1 MVYCEN
7 GIGGA
12 KLNLWPFGKKKSR
25 DLEVRPETST
35 MDRLLER
42 RCSKDEFFLL
52 YSKLLQ
58 ERLPGASVEFI
69 GESVLHIVN
78 KEGKESTTYLDNLW
92 LKYSQG
98 NEDRAE
104 LIQKYAQMATGLG
117 AARVVATRQN
127 IVAMIKDLQYIQMLG
142 AGPKNLI
149 EHLCGDLWIVYAV
162 DQSETISTLT
172 YDSMIA
178 AAVSE
183 NELRALAVE
192 NLGRILPEVERNGD
206 GPWYQLTAGS
216 DYAAS
221 LLLFDGIW
229 NQVAETLDGHIVA
242 TVPTRDVLM
251 YTGSQS
257 ASGLSAIRERS
268 IEIANNGAHAI
279 SDSLIV
285 REGGKWTIFNAN

>member
-1 MVYCEN
+1 
-7 GIGGA
+7 
-12 KLNLWPFGKKKSR
+12 
-25 DLEVRPETST
+25 
-35 MDRLLER
+35 MDRLLDR
-42 RCSKDEFFLL
+42 QCSKDEFFLQ

-58 ERLPGASVEFI
+58 ERLPGASIEFI
-69 GESVLHIVN
+69 SDSALRIVN

-104 LIQKYAQMATGLG
+104 LIQKYAEMSTGLG
-117 AARVVATRQN
+117 AAGVVVTRQN
-127 IVAMIKDLQYIQMLG
+127 IVAMIKDLEYIQMLG
-142 AGPKNLI
+142 SGPKQMI

-162 DQSETISTLT
+162 DQTETISTLT
-172 YDSMIA
+172 YDSMTA
-178 AAVSE
+178 ADVSE
-183 NELRALAVE
+183 NELRDLAVE
-192 NLGRILPEVERNGD
+192 NLGRILPEVERHGD

-216 DYAAS
+216 DYVAS

-229 NQVAETLDGHIVA
+229 DQIAETLNGQIVA
-242 TVPTRDVLM
+242 TVPSRDVLM

-268 IEIANNGAHAI
+268 NEIAHNGAHAI

-285 REGGKWTIFNAN
+285 REAGKWKIFNAN